1 MNSAADIWSKVLSL
15 MEEDLTTTA
24 IHTWFDDSVAVEL
37 TSSSFIIYTPTS
49 FKQKI
54 ISTRYLDYIKK
65 ALKELFAAD
74 MGVTVLCEDELAERQ
89 EQAEEN
95 KENRNILI
103 GSNDYTFDSFVVG
116 SSNRFAYNAAMAVAM
131 KPASIYNPLL
141 IYGQS
146 GLGKTH
152 LLYAIANQAQA
163 NFRGFRI
170 LYVKGETF
178 TNEMI
183 QALRQGAM
191 EQFRAKYRECDLLLM
206 DDVQFIAGKE
216 STQEE
221 FFHTF
226 NTLYEA
232 KKQIVLTSDRPPNEM
247 VRLEDRLRTRF
258 EQGLIA
264 DIQPPDYETRMAI
277 VQKKAVSMGLP
288 LPASVVEYIAE
299 NITSNVR
306 QLEGTVR
313 KILAY
318 QELLNSDLDIDT
330 VIRAIRDL
338 IRERDEFV
346 PSPDEIIEET
356 AKFYGLDPKDIKGTS
371 RTKEINLA
379 RQISMHL
386 IRHITSLSLKEIGQ
400 IFNRDHTTVM
410 HALEKV
416 DKMIKDD
423 SKTSE
428 IIKDINANINARNY

>member
-1 MNSAADIWSKVLSL
+1 
-15 MEEDLTTTA
+15 
-24 IHTWFDDSVAVEL
+24 
-37 TSSSFIIYTPTS
+37 
-49 FKQKI
+49 
-54 ISTRYLDYIKK
+54 
-65 ALKELFAAD
+65 
-74 MGVTVLCEDELAERQ
+74 
-89 EQAEEN
+89 
-95 KENRNILI
+95 
-103 GSNDYTFDSFVVG
+103 
-116 SSNRFAYNAAMAVAM
+116 
-131 KPASIYNPLL
+131 
-141 IYGQS
+141 
-146 GLGKTH
+146 
-152 LLYAIANQAQA
+152 
-163 NFRGFRI
+163 
-170 LYVKGETF
+170 
-178 TNEMI
+178 
-183 QALRQGAM
+183 
-191 EQFRAKYRECDLLLM
+191 
-206 DDVQFIAGKE
+206 VQFIAGKE

>member
-1 MNSAADIWSKVLSL
+1 MNSAADIWAKVLSL
-15 MEEDLTTTA
+15 MEGDLTPTA
-24 IHTWFDDSVAVEL
+24 INTWFDDSVAVEL
-37 TSSSFIIYTPTS
+37 TDSSFVIYTPTA
-49 FKQKI
+49 FKQQI
-54 ISTRYLDYIKK
+54 ISARYLPYIKK

-74 MGVTVLCEDELAERQ
+74 MGVTVLCENQLEERNLQ
-89 EQAEEN
+89 QN

-103 GSNDYTFDSFVVG
+103 GSNDFTFESFVVG
-116 SSNRFAYNAAMAVAM
+116 SSNRFAYNAAQAVSM
-131 KPASIYNPLL
+131 KPAYTYNPLL

-152 LLYAIANQAQA
+152 LLYAIANQARL
-163 NFRGFRI
+163 NFPGFRI
-170 LYVKGETF
+170 CYVNGETF
-178 TNEMI
+178 TIDMI
-183 QALRQGAM
+183 KALRQSAM
-191 EQFRAKYRECDLLLM
+191 DEFRAKYRECDLLLM

-226 NTLYEA
+226 NTLYQA

-264 DIQPPDYETRMAI
+264 DIQPPDYETRIAI
-277 VQKKAVSMGLP
+277 VQKKAVNMGLP
-288 LPASVVEYIAE
+288 LPESVVEYIAE

-318 QELLNSDLDIDT
+318 QDLLNTKLDIDT

-338 IRERDEFV
+338 IREKDEFV
-346 PSPDEIIEET
+346 PSPDEIIEDT
-356 AKFYGLDPKDIKGTS
+356 AKFFGLDPKDIKGSS
-371 RTKEINLA
+371 RTKEINQA
-379 RQISMHL
+379 RQISMYL

-400 IFNRDHTTVM
+400 IFDRDHTTVM
-410 HALEKV
+410 HALDKV
-416 DKMIKDD
+416 AKMIDEDRKI
-423 SKTSE
+423 SE

>member
-1 MNSAADIWSKVLSL
+1 
-15 MEEDLTTTA
+15 
-24 IHTWFDDSVAVEL
+24 
-37 TSSSFIIYTPTS
+37 
-49 FKQKI
+49 
-54 ISTRYLDYIKK
+54 
-65 ALKELFAAD
+65 
-74 MGVTVLCEDELAERQ
+74 
-89 EQAEEN
+89 
-95 KENRNILI
+95 
-103 GSNDYTFDSFVVG
+103 
-116 SSNRFAYNAAMAVAM
+116 
-131 KPASIYNPLL
+131 
-141 IYGQS
+141 
-146 GLGKTH
+146 LGKTH

>member
-1 MNSAADIWSKVLSL
+1 MNSAADIWTKVLSL
-15 MEEDLTTTA
+15 MEEDLTPTA

-37 TSSSFIIYTPTS
+37 TGSTFVIYTPTS

-54 ISTRYLDYIKK
+54 ITTRYLEYIQK

-74 MGVTVLCEDELAERQ
+74 IGVTVLCENELEERQ
-89 EQAEEN
+89 QGQDN
-95 KENRNILI
+95 KDNKNILI
-103 GSNDYTFDSFVVG
+103 GSDDYTFDSFVVG
-116 SSNRFAYNAAMAVAM
+116 SSNRFAYNAAQAVAM
-131 KPASIYNPLL
+131 KPAFIYNPLL

-152 LLYAIANQAQA
+152 LLYAIANFP
-163 NFRGFRI
+163 NSRI
-170 LYVKGETF
+170 CYVKGETF
-178 TNEMI
+178 TNDMI
-183 QALRQGAM
+183 QTLRQGSM

-277 VQKKAVSMGLP
+277 VQKKAVNMGLP
-288 LPASVVEYIAE
+288 LPESVVEYIAE

-379 RQISMHL
+379 RQISMYL

-416 DKMIKDD
+416 DKMIKEDK
-423 SKTSE
+423 KTSE

>member
-15 MEEDLTTTA
+15 MKEDLTTTA

-277 VQKKAVSMGLP
+277 VQKKGGEHGPSSARFRCGVYCGEYHLQC
-288 LPASVVEYIAE
+288 ASAGGYRSE
-299 NITSNVR
+299 NSR
-306 QLEGTVR
+306 LSG
-313 KILAY
+313 AF
-318 QELLNSDLDIDT
+318 ELRFGHRHSD
-330 VIRAIRDL
+330 
-338 IRERDEFV
+338 
-346 PSPDEIIEET
+346 SCH
-356 AKFYGLDPKDIKGTS
+356 S
-371 RTKEINLA
+371 
-379 RQISMHL
+379 
-386 IRHITSLSLKEIGQ
+386 
-400 IFNRDHTTVM
+400 
-410 HALEKV
+410 
-416 DKMIKDD
+416 
-423 SKTSE
+423 
-428 IIKDINANINARNY
+428 

>member
-1 MNSAADIWSKVLSL
+1 MNSAADIWVKVLSL
-15 MEEDLTTTA
+15 MEEDLTSTA
-24 IHTWFDDSVAVEL
+24 IHTWFDDSAAVEL

-54 ISTRYLDYIKK
+54 ITTRYLEYIKK
-65 ALKELFAAD
+65 ALRELFAAD
-74 MGVTVLCEDELAERQ
+74 MDVTVLCENELEERQ
-89 EQAEEN
+89 THDN
-95 KENRNILI
+95 KENQNILI
-103 GSNDYTFDSFVVG
+103 SSNDYTFESFVVG
-116 SSNRFAYNAAMAVAM
+116 SSNRFAYNAALAVST
-131 KPASIYNPLL
+131 KPAYTYNPLL

-152 LLYAIANQAQA
+152 LLYAIANQAKINFP
-163 NFRGFRI
+163 NFRI
-170 LYVKGETF
+170 CYVKGETF
-178 TNEMI
+178 TNDMI
-183 QALRQGAM
+183 QTLRQSAM

-247 VRLEDRLRTRF
+247 LRLEDRLRTRF

-277 VQKKAVSMGLP
+277 VQKKAYNMGLP

-318 QELLNSDLDIDT
+318 QELLNSSLDIDT

-338 IRERDEFV
+338 IREKDEFI

-356 AKFYGLDPKDIKGTS
+356 AKFFGLEAKDIKGTS
-371 RTKEINLA
+371 RTKEINQA

-410 HALEKV
+410 HALDKV
-416 DKMIKDD
+416 DKLIKED
-423 SKTSE
+423 KQTSE
-428 IIKDINANINARNY
+428 IIKDINTNINARNY